1 MGYTAE
7 QVDLPGVA
15 GLNEGVFGLVA
26 ELGGEDVV
34 GFCGCREGYVSVCS
48 LSIEVEV
55 RIVNGNVPAAEMEN
69 GPSIAPSSSWVTK
82 EGCAA

>member
-1 MGYTAE
+1 
-7 QVDLPGVA
+7 
-15 GLNEGVFGLVA
+15 
-26 ELGGEDVV
+26 
-34 GFCGCREGYVSVCS
+34 
-48 LSIEVEV
+48 VEV